1 MLIDIPFRDRLLSF
15 EIPDDNLLGFI
26 VSKELPPIQD
36 IAFAV
41 KEALN
46 SPIGCPPLRML
57 AKRGQRVAIIATDI
71 TRYACEEVILPI
83 LLNEL
88 NEAGIPDEDITIV
101 VATGTHRPNS
111 LDECAK
117 MYGEEVVKRVKVVNH
132 SPYDPRELIY
142 LGETPSSHIPVEVNK
157 LVCEA
162 DLRITTGVIEPHLFA
177 GYSGGVKSV
186 AVGVAGVRTISATHN
201 IAMLDHPKTRLGVI
215 EDNPF
220 RRFLDEAG
228 DFIGVHFI
236 INVVLDD
243 YKRPLKVV
251 AGHPQEAYREGVAF
265 AKKVYEVEVEEQSDI
280 VIAIPKYPKDRDL
293 YQATRAVNN
302 VLFGPA
308 PLVKK
313 GGIVIIPAPCEDG
326 IGHEGY
332 HSWMKSVRTP
342 KEALEKA
349 YREGFEPGEHKAF
362 VLAKALNWAKI
373 VMVETKVPERVLG
386 ELLLEYRPTVSD
398 ALDYAF
404 KELGRDAKVW
414 IIPNALVT
422 IPVVKGKGGSESW
435 RI

>member
-1 MLIDIPFRDRLLSF
+1 MFIELPFRDRFLSL
-15 EIPDDNLLGFI
+15 EIPDENLLGFI
-26 VSKELPPIQD
+26 ASKEFPPIQD
-36 IAFAV
+36 IASEV
-41 KEALN
+41 KESLN
-46 SPIGCPPLRML
+46 NPIGCSPLRKL
-57 AKRGQRVAIIATDI
+57 ANPGQKVAIIATDI

-83 LLNEL
+83 LLDEL
-88 NEAGIPDEDITIV
+88 NEAGVPDKNITIV

-111 LDECAK
+111 LEECAK
-117 MYGEEVVKRVKVVNH
+117 MYGEEVIRRVRVVNH
-132 SPYDPRELIY
+132 SPYDASSLVY
-142 LGETPSSHIPVEVNK
+142 LGETPSSNIPVEINK
-157 LVCEA
+157 LVFEA
-162 DLRITTGVIEPHLFA
+162 DLRIATGVIEPHLFA

-201 IAMLDHPKTRLGVI
+201 ISMLDHPKTRLGVI

-220 RRFLDEAG
+220 RKFLDEAG
-228 DFIGVHFI
+228 NFLGVHFI
-236 INVVLDD
+236 INVILDD
-243 YKRPLKVV
+243 YKRPLKIV

-265 AKKVYEVEVEEQSDI
+265 ARKVYEVEVEEPSDI

-308 PLVKK
+308 PLVKR
-313 GGIVIIPAPCEDG
+313 GGIIIIPALCEDG

-332 HSWMKSVRTP
+332 RSWMKSVKTP

-373 VMVETKVPERVLG
+373 IMTETKVQESVLR
-386 ELLLEYRPTVSD
+386 ELLLEYRPTLKD

-404 KELGRDAKVW
+404 KELGEDAKVW
-414 IIPNALVT
+414 VIPNALVT
-422 IPVVKGKGGSESW
+422 IPVVKNKGGS
-435 RI
+435 